1 MNKTY
6 IPIKNS
12 EIKWYI
18 IDAKNQTLGRL
29 STYIATILRGKNKPI
44 YMPYHL
50 NKSYVIVINAEYIIT
65 TGAKNHQKIYRR
77 HSGRP
82 GGLKVETF
90 NQLKARIPT
99 RIIEK
104 SVKGMLPKGSLGRRL
119 FTHLKVYRGPSHPHN
134 AQAPINLL
142 IDSYNKL

>member
-6 IPIKNS
+6 IPIKNL

-29 STYIATILRGKNKPI
+29 STYIATVLRGKNKPT
-44 YMPYHL
+44 YAPYHL
-50 NKSYVIVINAEYIIT
+50 NKSYVIVINAERIT
-65 TGAKNHQKIYRR
+65 ITGAKNHQKMYRQ

-90 NQLKARIPT
+90 RQLKERIPT

-119 FTHLKVYRGPSHPHN
+119 FTHLKVYCGPSHPHN